1 MTMLTK
7 RQIETYHADGYVVVE
22 DVIDPHELAALQR
35 ETDRIVASASGLT
48 THDQVFD
55 LEDSH
60 RPDRPRVRRI
70 KEPHAVSRVYAELT
84 RHPNLVAIFT
94 ALLGPDV
101 RLKTTKLN
109 LKSGE
114 YGAPVEW
121 HQDWAFY
128 PHTNDDL
135 LAVGL
140 MLDDVDEENG
150 PLLVIPGSHRG
161 PTYDHHANGV
171 FCGAMSL
178 ERAGIDPARAV
189 KLTGCAGSATV
200 HHVRLVHGSDLN
212 RTPRQRRVL
221 FYEVAAADAWPLCG
235 TTTRFQDLGSFDGL
249 MITGAP
255 TTVPRMREVPVRI
268 PLPKRDMSS
277 IYNAQS
283 EAETFFFSR
292 YTEETGT

>member
-1 MTMLTK
+1 MLNAQ
-7 RQIETYHADGYVVVE
+7 QIASYHDDGYVVVE
-22 DVIDPHELAALQR
+22 DVLSSSELDEIR
-35 ETDRIVASASGLT
+35 SEVDRILATAHGVIEHTA
-48 THDQVFD
+48 VFD

-70 KEPHAVSRVYAELT
+70 KEPHAVSPVFGRVL
-84 RHPNLVAIFT
+84 RHPKLLAIYT

-109 LKSGE
+109 MKSGE

-135 LAVGL
+135 LALGL

-150 PLLVIPGSHRG
+150 PLLVVPGSHRG

-178 ERAGIDPARAV
+178 ERAGIDAASAV
-189 KLTGCAGSATV
+189 KLTGRAGSASV

-212 RTPRQRRVL
+212 RTSRQRRVL

-235 TTTRFQDLGSFDGL
+235 TTTKFRDFESFNAL
-249 MITGAP
+249 MIAGKS
-255 TTVPRMREVPVRI
+255 TTTPRMRDLPVRI
-268 PLPKRDMSS
+268 PLPMRDISS
-277 IYNAQS
+277 IYNAQKQ
-283 EAETFFFSR
+283 AETFFFSQ
-292 YTEETGT
+292 YTEEPDR